1 MLRGISIRHFRLIEH
16 LDIEFGCGL
25 NVITG
30 ETGAGKTILLD
41 SLDFALGR
49 GKAAN
54 ALSGNDR
61 SAEVAVEFEL
71 SAQHPATEILG
82 QHDLQSG
89 GELIL
94 RRIAYPSGRSAA
106 FANDRRCSLR
116 ILEVLRN
123 ALVNLHGQHDD
134 RSLLDPSQHRRLL
147 DLYGQHDCRLEAVQL
162 SWKRLANARRELAT
176 ALEFQVEASSEQ
188 EYVRQALKELT
199 DLDPKPGEASAL
211 DERRRF
217 IRQAEGNMERANTAR
232 ELIGMSGAIGQC
244 SEAIAQLERI
254 GSPQQ
259 KDISEAL
266 GSLERALI
274 ELDEALQNLEEFQAT
289 LDIDPYE
296 LENVEE
302 RLFTIR
308 ALARKHRASPDS
320 IHELVQPLAK
330 QLEKMDASGE
340 DVRMAEE
347 ECQRCLSVFKD
358 KADELT
364 ALRLKTSSRLDAEIA
379 GELAPLK
386 LRRATVRTEISSSS
400 PGAHGQDK
408 VTFLG
413 TTNPG
418 QPLAPISS
426 FASGGEL
433 ARFLLAFKVCLATSN
448 AFPCMVFDEIDKGI
462 GGATAAA
469 VGQRL
474 RALAGKTQVIVV
486 THSPQVGAMG
496 QRHLVARKRTSKEA
510 TTIEVHPLRDD
521 QRVNEIARMLSGEQV
536 SEEARRAA
544 GVLLSTTFPDSG

>member
-1 MLRGISIRHFRLIEH
+1 MLRGISIRHFRLIDR

-41 SLDFALGR
+41 SLEFVLGR
-49 GKAAN
+49 GRAAD
-54 ALSGNDR
+54 AVSGEKKV
-61 SAEVAVEFEL
+61 AEVVVEFEL
-71 SAQHPATEILG
+71 STHHPATGILREK
-82 QHDLQSG
+82 DLPSG

-94 RRIAYPSGRSAA
+94 RRIAYPSGRSVA

-123 ALVNLHGQHDD
+123 ALVNLHGQNDD
-134 RSLLDPSQHRRLL
+134 RTLLDPGQHRRLL
-147 DLYGQHDCRLEAVQL
+147 DLYGKHDCLLGTVQL
-162 SWKRLANARRELAT
+162 SWKDLANSRQALAS
-176 ALEFQVEASSEQ
+176 ALEFQAEAATEL

-199 DLDPKPGEASAL
+199 DLGPKPEEATAL

-217 IRQAEGNMERANTAR
+217 IRQAAGNLERVNTAHQQ
-232 ELIGMSGAIGQC
+232 IGMSGAIGQC
-244 SEAIAQLERI
+244 SEAVTQLERI
-254 GSPQQ
+254 GSPQH

-274 ELDEALQNLEEFQAT
+274 ELDEALQNLENFQTT

-308 ALARKHRASPDS
+308 SLARKHRALPDS
-320 IHELVQPLAK
+320 IHELIQPLANR
-330 QLEKMDASGE
+330 LEKLDASGE
-340 DVRMAEE
+340 DVRIAEE
-347 ECQRCLSVFKD
+347 ECQRRLSIFKE
-358 KADELT
+358 KAEELT
-364 ALRLKTSSRLDAEIA
+364 ALRIRTASRLDAEIA
-379 GELAPLK
+379 GELAQLK
-386 LRRATVRTEISSSS
+386 LRRATVQTEVAPSS
-400 PGAHGQDK
+400 PGGHGQDK

-474 RALAGKTQVIVV
+474 RALARNTQVIVV

-496 QRHLVARKRTSKEA
+496 QYHLVARKRTSNE
-510 TTIEVHPLRDD
+510 TTSIEVRPLRED

-536 SEEARRAA
+536 SDEARQAA
-544 GVLLSTTFPDSG
+544 AVLLSTPIPDPG